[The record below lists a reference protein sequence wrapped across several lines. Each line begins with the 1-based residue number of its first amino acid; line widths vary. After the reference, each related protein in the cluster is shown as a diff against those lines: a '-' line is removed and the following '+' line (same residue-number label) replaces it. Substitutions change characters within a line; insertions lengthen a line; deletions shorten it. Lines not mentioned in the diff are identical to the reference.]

1 MRDGDTID
9 DGDSVATFERLD
21 PAGDAVDPAVQV
33 GSAQSLVPGP
43 SDARYDVLG
52 TLGVGGMGRVEL
64 YRDRW
69 IGREVARKVM
79 TKKRKNDAKALNA
92 FMREAKIQGQ
102 LEHPAVV
109 PVHDL
114 AFDEDGGPTFTMKRI
129 RGRTFRELIDA
140 QDKPPLRRMLEAFHR
155 VCLAIDYAHRR
166 GVIHRDLKPENI
178 MVGDFGE
185 VYVLDWGIAKLAGE
199 PTTGEKLDMEGILQS
214 STNALAKRVPTGT
227 LGYMSPEQV
236 RCEELDPRSDVY
248 ALGLILYELLTGQKT
263 HPTKLPQVFYST
275 LQEVARASEVAQVPP
290 ELDEAC
296 AHALRLNRDHRV
308 QSARALA
315 DLVQSYLDG
324 DRDLEARRRRATELV
339 DRASALLLQA
349 REERS
354 ERKQQSAGRQIAQAL
369 ALAPDD
375 SRVRSAFLSAITEP
389 PVQTPAEV
397 EQQLR
402 DGHAA
407 KTRLGS
413 TFASILYTLF
423 AVCVG
428 AWMLVFQPTIHEPLL
443 IALGMVSIV
452 FAAGGSLWLRGTQVP
467 RDLHLGVMFVL
478 ATVAIA
484 ILARVLSPWVLVPT
498 LLATNAFGYAIIGGR
513 RLRRFVVFFTVLVT
527 PLIAI
532 IDVLSP
538 RTTAS
543 FVENGMHVT
552 SRVVTGEHVADLFVA
567 VPGVLA
573 IVFLIFLYS
582 VVRVLE
588 SNESVVAELAMQ
600 RWRLR
605 QLLPKGVG
613 SELEMPAVGR
623 R

>member
-1 MRDGDTID
+1 MRDGDIVEDGHTID
-9 DGDSVATFERLD
+9 DTESMETFD
-21 PAGDAVDPAVQV
+21 QVDPAVHV

-43 SDARYDVLG
+43 SDARYDILG
-52 TLGVGGMGRVEL
+52 TLGVGGMGKVEL
-64 YRDRW
+64 FRDRW
-69 IGREVARKVM
+69 IGREIACKSM
-79 TKKRKNDAKALNA
+79 AKKRRKDRKALNA

-114 AFDEDGGPTFTMKRI
+114 AFEDDESPTFTMKRV
-129 RGRTFRELIDA
+129 RGRTFRELIA
-140 QDKPPLRRMLEAFHR
+140 AEERPPLRRLLEAFHR

-166 GVIHRDLKPENI
+166 GVIHRDLKPENV

-185 VYVLDWGIAKLAGE
+185 VYVLDWGIAKLVGE
-199 PTTGEKLDMEGILQS
+199 PTTGDKLDMEGILQS
-214 STNALAKRVPTGT
+214 SPNALAKKVPTGT

-248 ALGLILYELLTGQKT
+248 GLGLILYEVLTGQKT

-275 LQEVARASEVAQVPP
+275 LQEVGRASEVAQVPP

-296 AHALRLNRDHRV
+296 ALALRVDRDHRV

-315 DLVQSYLDG
+315 DLIQAYLDG
-324 DRDLEARRRRATELV
+324 DRDLEARRRRAAELV
-339 DRASALLLQA
+339 DRATALLVEA

-375 SRVRSAFLSAITEP
+375 ARVRSSFLAAITEP
-389 PVQTPAEV
+389 PFQTPAEV

-402 DGHAA
+402 DDHAA
-407 KTRLGS
+407 KTRQAS
-413 TFASILYTLF
+413 TFAAILYTLF

-428 AWMLVFQPTIHEPLL
+428 GWMLVFRPTIHEPGL
-443 IALGMVSIV
+443 IAVGMASIM
-452 FAAGGSLWLRGTQVP
+452 AAAAGSLWLRRTKVP
-467 RDLHLGVMFVL
+467 RDFHQGVIFVL
-478 ATVAIA
+478 ATVAICV
-484 ILARVLSPWVLVPT
+484 LSRVLSPWVLVPT
-498 LLATNAFGYAIIGGR
+498 LLITNAFGFAIIGGR
-513 RLRRFVVFFTVLVT
+513 TLRRFVVGFTVLVT
-527 PLIAI
+527 PALAVF
-532 IDVLSP
+532 DVASS
-538 RTTAS
+538 RATAS
-543 FVENGMHVT
+543 FVENGMWVG
-552 SRVVTGEHVADLFVA
+552 SQVVTGERVGDLFVA

-573 IVFLIFLYS
+573 VVFLIFLYS

-588 SNESVVAELAMQ
+588 TNEEVVSQLATQ

-613 SELEMPAVGR
+613 SELEIPTMGKR
-623 R
+623 

>member
-9 DGDSVATFERLD
+9 EVESMPTFD
-21 PAGDAVDPAVQV
+21 HDVDPAVRV

-52 TLGVGGMGRVEL
+52 TLGVGGMGKVEL

-69 IGREVARKVM
+69 IGREIARKSM
-79 TKKRKNDAKALNA
+79 AKKRKNDPKALNA

-114 AFDEDGGPTFTMKRI
+114 AFEPDGRPTFTMKRV
-129 RGRTFRELIDA
+129 RGRTFRELMDA
-140 QDKPPLRRMLEAFHR
+140 EDRPPLRRLLSAFHR

-199 PTTGEKLDMEGILQS
+199 PTTGDKLDMEGILQS
-214 STNALAKRVPTGT
+214 SPNALAKRVPTGT

-248 ALGLILYELLTGQKT
+248 GLGLILFEILTNRKT

-275 LQEVARASEVAQVPP
+275 LQEVGRASEVAQVPP

-296 AHALRLNRDHRV
+296 ALALRVDRDHRV

-315 DLVQSYLDG
+315 DLVQAFLDG
-324 DRDLEARRRRATELV
+324 DRDLEARHRRASELV
-339 DRASALLLQA
+339 DRALALLVEA
-349 REERS
+349 RTEGS

-369 ALAPDD
+369 ALAPEDE
-375 SRVRSAFLSAITEP
+375 RVRSSFLGAITEP
-389 PVQTPAEV
+389 PVQTPNDVA
-397 EQQLR
+397 QQLR
-402 DGHAA
+402 DNLAT
-407 KTRLGS
+407 KTRQGA
-413 TFASILYTLF
+413 TFAAILYTLF
-423 AVCVG
+423 AVAVG
-428 AWMLVFQPTIHEPLL
+428 GWMLIFRPAIHETGLVVV
-443 IALGMVSIV
+443 GMVSIII
-452 FAAGGSLWLRGTQVP
+452 AAAASLWLRTTEVP
-467 RDLHLGVMFVL
+467 RDAILGVIFLLSTVSICVL
-478 ATVAIA
+478 S
-484 ILARVLSPWVLVPT
+484 RVLSPWVLVPT
-498 LLATNAFGYAIIGGR
+498 LLITNSFGFAIIGGR
-513 RLRRFVVFFTVLVT
+513 LLRRFVVGFTVLVT
-527 PLIAI
+527 PAVALF
-532 IDVLSP
+532 DVLST
-538 RTTAS
+538 RTTAV
-543 FVENGMHVT
+543 FVENGMHV
-552 SRVVTGEHVADLFVA
+552 SSQVVTGERVGDLFVA

-573 IVFLIFLYS
+573 VVFLIFLIS

-588 SNESVVAELAMQ
+588 TNEKVVSELAMQ

-613 SELEMPAVGR
+613 SELEIPAMGKR
-623 R
+623 

>member
-9 DGDSVATFERLD
+9 DSESLETFEQLD
-21 PAGDAVDPAVQV
+21 PAVKI
-33 GSAQSLVPGP
+33 GSAQSLLPGP

-52 TLGVGGMGRVEL
+52 TLGVGGMGKVEL

-69 IGREVARKVM
+69 IGREIARKSM
-79 TKKRKNDAKALNA
+79 TKKRRKDPKALNS

-114 AFDEDGGPTFTMKRI
+114 QHDDDGGPIFTMKRV
-129 RGRTFRELIDA
+129 RGRTFRELID
-140 QDKPPLRRMLEAFHR
+140 DEDGPSLRRLLEAFHR

-185 VYVLDWGIAKLAGE
+185 VYVLDWGIAKLVGE

-236 RCEELDPRSDVY
+236 RCETLDPRSDVY
-248 ALGLILYELLTGQKT
+248 GLGLILYEVLTGKKT

-275 LQEVARASEVAQVPP
+275 LQEVSRASEIAQIPP

-296 AHALRLNRDHRV
+296 AMALRVERDDRV

-315 DLVQSYLDG
+315 DLVQAYLDG
-324 DRDLEARRRRATELV
+324 DRDLEARHRRAADLV
-339 DRASALLLQA
+339 DRASKLLVEA

-354 ERKQQSAGRQIAQAL
+354 ERKQQAAGRQIAQAL

-375 SRVRSAFLSAITEP
+375 ARVRSSFLAAITEP
-389 PVQTPAEV
+389 PFQTPAEV

-402 DGHAA
+402 DDHAA
-407 KTRLGS
+407 KTRQAS
-413 TFASILYTLF
+413 TFAAILYTLF

-428 AWMLVFQPTIHEPLL
+428 AWMLIFRPTIHEPGL
-443 IALGMVSIV
+443 IAVGMTSVII
-452 FAAGGSLWLRGTQVP
+452 AAAGSLWLRNTKVP
-467 RDLHLGVMFVL
+467 RDLHQGVIFVL

-484 ILARVLSPWVLVPT
+484 VLSRVLSPWVLVPM
-498 LLATNAFGYAIIGGR
+498 LLVTNAVGFAIIGGR
-513 RLRRFVVFFTVLVT
+513 RLRRFVLGFTALVM
-527 PLIAI
+527 PAIAV
-532 IDVLSP
+532 IDVASA
-538 RTTAS
+538 RATAR
-543 FVENGMHVT
+543 FVDNGLEV
-552 SRVVTGEHVADLFVA
+552 SSQVVTGEHVVDLFVA

-573 IVFLIFLYS
+573 VVFVIFLYS

-588 SNESVVAELAMQ
+588 TNEAVVGELATQ

-613 SELEMPAVGR
+613 SELEIPTMGKR
-623 R
+623 